1 VIFTSTFS
9 KHGHLENTM
18 SIAIWHPV
26 WFNSNRI
33 YKLLIPPADLV
44 AKYKKGWINKNYY
57 TLVYNDQLKELDV
70 VRVASDLQGK
80 ILLCYEK
87 VPLFCH
93 RHLVSDW
100 LNQNGF
106 ECEEVSEND

>member
-1 VIFTSTFS
+1 MIFTSTFS